1 MSESADY
8 ILANII
14 AIQKDIDMSEL
25 YQDIAMYALILGI
38 VFCVASFVILY
49 VRSTTTDWLLW
60 VFIISGFVALGGGL
74 GLAAVSFDLHF
85 MYGQI
90 EDLKIAYESVYGS
103 LPEGIL

>member
-1 MSESADY
+1 MRLADIIPS
-8 ILANII
+8 ILNG
-14 AIQKDIDMSEL
+14 KTFVRKVDGEL
-25 YQDIAMYALILGI
+25 RVVYYRRRYA
-38 VFCVASFVILY
+38 CVASFVILY